1 MATRLVRS
9 VAEFQ
14 VNVDGGAALGGGVA
28 GGQIDPAA
36 SALSDGRFIIAYQ
49 SDRNGTADQEV
60 ALPRRAARRAAR
72 TSSLE
77 SCQSAPD

>member
-36 SALSDGRFIIAYQ
+36 SALSDGR
-49 SDRNGTADQEV
+49 
-60 ALPRRAARRAAR
+60 L
-72 TSSLE
+72 
-77 SCQSAPD
+77 